1 LPGDRAGSRR
11 LDSGHI
17 PLLFALVVEVFQL
30 TLIPRRFSQSNSFF
44 LRFASILLGT
54 QFAWLDIV
62 AYLVG
67 IAGCT
72 CLTSTG

>member
-1 LPGDRAGSRR
+1 
-11 LDSGHI
+11 
-17 PLLFALVVEVFQL
+17 VFQL